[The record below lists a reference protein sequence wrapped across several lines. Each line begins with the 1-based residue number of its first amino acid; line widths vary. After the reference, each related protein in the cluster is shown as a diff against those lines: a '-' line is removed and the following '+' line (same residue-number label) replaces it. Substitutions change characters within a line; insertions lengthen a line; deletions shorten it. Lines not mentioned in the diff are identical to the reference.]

1 VYLTPSTSVSS
12 SIHDTNDVAEEE
24 GPPRYNFMDSSRD
37 ANRNL
42 VLPKSSSSS
51 LAAKVGPKTR
61 KPNGTSREQENVK
74 DDPTEK
80 NAFSDDKKNDDDGF
94 HHQRN
99 NTLPAVAVAVATTV
113 ALKPVDDAARRPRLR
128 TNVNQTIVT
137 FNSTSHSTNQDEKT
151 SSNLRNNSSTILLS
165 SSRHRLPK
173 GPSTSNKS
181 STTIVQ
187 NSRLVEAP
195 NDDGRPE
202 HRTTPLQKPIDPR
215 C

>member
-137 FNSTSHSTNQDEKT
+137 FNIVLVTLQIKM
-151 SSNLRNNSSTILLS
+151 R
-165 SSRHRLPK
+165 RH
-173 GPSTSNKS
+173 
-181 STTIVQ
+181 
-187 NSRLVEAP
+187 
-195 NDDGRPE
+195 
-202 HRTTPLQKPIDPR
+202 HRTCEIIRRQFFFRLRGIVFRRVRQRAISHLQP
-215 C
+215 